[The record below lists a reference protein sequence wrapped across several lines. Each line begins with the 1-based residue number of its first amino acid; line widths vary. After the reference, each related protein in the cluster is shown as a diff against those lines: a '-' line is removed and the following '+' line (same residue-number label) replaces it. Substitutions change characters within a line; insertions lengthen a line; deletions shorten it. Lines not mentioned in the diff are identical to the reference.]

1 MKAGLKLQI
10 VLLQYIF
17 LKKELECKRGNH
29 TTTFNERLNFH
40 LLNID
45 WAERAI
51 IYYIGMMWP
60 ISVVLELG
68 WILFLTGSVLFSVLR
83 SLQAKVWRRG
93 RMCGC
98 AQFHIIKRGG
108 RPPHPNSSCSFIPH
122 LHPHIEGFCHRSVVP
137 LIPPTHQWQSNSIQW
152 ILSDAASAKWQD
164 TWRPRITQ

>member
-10 VLLQYIF
+10 VLVIIF
-17 LKKELECKRGNH
+17 FKKELGSKGGNH

-83 SLQAKVWRRG
+83 SLQAKVWGRG
-93 RMCGC
+93 QMCGC
-98 AQFHIIKRGG
+98 AQFHIIKGG
-108 RPPHPNSSCSFIPH
+108 GLPPPIPLAH
-122 LHPHIEGFCHRSVVP
+122 LS
-137 LIPPTHQWQSNSIQW
+137 LICIPT
-152 ILSDAASAKWQD
+152 
-164 TWRPRITQ
+164 